1 MGSNKS
7 DGVNY
12 SIQNPTQK
20 YVDSEKTVRG
30 ERGLNTNTTLP
41 EAIRSANNHC
51 KATKLNK
58 KKTQYN
64 IICLN
69 NIKVSYIKTHLK

>member
-20 YVDSEKTVRG
+20 YVDSEKTVGG

-58 KKTQYN
+58 KRHSTILFMFK
-64 IICLN
+64 
-69 NIKVSYIKTHLK
+69 